1 MAKRINKFN
10 NDLII
15 AYAEKLSRQLFALDE
30 QDNWEISLSLAYE
43 AWENGTIPMSFSEE
57 YRETLEE
64 ERRERWLFER

>member
-43 AWENGTIPMSFSEE
+43 AWEEGTIPMSFSEE
-57 YRETLEE
+57 YRENLEE